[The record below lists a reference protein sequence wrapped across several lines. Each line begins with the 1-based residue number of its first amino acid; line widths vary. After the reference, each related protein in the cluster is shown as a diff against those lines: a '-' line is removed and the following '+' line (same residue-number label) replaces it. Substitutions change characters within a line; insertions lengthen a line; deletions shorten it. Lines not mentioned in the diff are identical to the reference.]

1 MLDIDMMFK
10 RGVLIV
16 KPRGN
21 LTSDTA
27 YILKCEFD
35 KAIIKSGGKYVL
47 LSLKDINVIDKKG
60 IEVIKKCSTRIL
72 NNKGK
77 FIIYGMNEIFNDYAE
92 SNNNFYQ
99 INEEEAVY
107 GIVNL

>member
-1 MLDIDMMFK
+1 MLNINMRFK
-10 RGVLIV
+10 KGILIV
-16 KPRGN
+16 KPQGN

-27 YILKCEFD
+27 YILKYEFD

-47 LSLKDINVIDKKG
+47 LNLKDVNMIDKKG
-60 IEVIKKCSTRIL
+60 VEAIKKCSTRIL

-77 FIIYGMNEIFNDYAE
+77 FIIYGMNEIFNDYVQ

-107 GIVNL
+107 GIVSL